1 VWRLAARGIKVP
13 RILVADDNTNI
24 QKMVVLAFQER
35 GVEVIAVGNGE
46 AAVRRLPDANPDLV
60 LADVFMPVRNGYEVC
75 EFVKKDPRFA
85 HVPVILLVGA
95 FDPLDEKEARR
106 VGADG
111 VLKKPFV
118 PPDPLIAMV
127 MSALEKN
134 PKVAAELAKAKEVAA
149 EALLPPALPE
159 VPLKAEPKPLPEFP
173 EPTAEEAAVIYGFGK
188 GVRAID
194 LDDAAEEDEEQSSK
208 SKKLAKP
215 VKDAKAPKT
224 PAAPKTPVVAAMDDD
239 EDDFDSSVTANDWR
253 RNAADFEVPENVA
266 ADPVYSYGK
275 GFEPITFP
283 SEKDVPPRRR
293 KTDEVSVE
301 ETAASADSKV
311 AAKFDAPAVQSPAA
325 ETSPAPAHA
334 SSDRAPA
341 KKSNDW
347 DVKDQPEIE
356 LAAGSFSRVEEPDSQ
371 ARFAQAGTGKIETAK
386 AAAEPSAAE
395 QPPAALEPPPSRPT
409 LVSRMR
415 GWMDMLTPSSP
426 DHSASSEAEPAQSA
440 DNHWMSNLSSPAS
453 AAASSSAASAPAAE
467 SHAAPAAESSAA
479 PVEAAAS
486 AAPVVD
492 HAAETQPLDA
502 TPFVSAAA
510 EPPPAATEFFAP
522 TTNSEVSHD
531 AREEAR
537 DAGGAE
543 VREDAG
549 AAPGAATHDES
560 HDEPHAGSH
569 AGEAQPRQFGD
580 GGASDAKF
588 GGSSY
593 HFSDDPHHGSQ
604 REVHDDG
611 LELDQAPV
619 QDAASDYSSGATV
632 SEGLNGE
639 AEPQPEP
646 ASSSAADFSPTISPE
661 SSPEI
666 SQELMPSPADV
677 RGNGSGA
684 LSGMLPAEPLFGSEQ
699 REEIADDYSPLD
711 QEPSQADTRQQEA
724 YAEDTHPGQLPQ
736 PAPSEE
742 YWDREAA
749 AREAEALAQS
759 GASLFSES
767 APEPPA
773 MQGFERIPTLPPP
786 NREALSEIP
795 FLMPPVLPPQN
806 SEQPAARSNDSEAV
820 DDMVRKVM
828 EKLGPHL
835 QELLSQGVK
844 PLVENLL
851 QNELQK
857 KDR

>member
-134 PKVAAELAKAKEVAA
+134 PKVAAELARAKEVAA

-188 GVRAID
+188 GVRAMD
-194 LDDAAEEDEEQSSK
+194 LDEGTEEDERDSSK

-215 VKDAKAPKT
+215 VKDAKAPKA
-224 PAAPKTPVVAAMDDD
+224 PAAPKTPVVAAIDDD
-239 EDDFDSSVTANDWR
+239 EDEFDSSVTANDWR

-293 KTDEVSVE
+293 KTDETGAQ
-301 ETAASADSKV
+301 ETAASAESKV
-311 AAKFDAPAVQSPAA
+311 AAKVDAAATPPAVHSEAAGNSSAPAQ
-325 ETSPAPAHA
+325 A

-341 KKSNDW
+341 RKPSDW
-347 DVKDQPEIE
+347 DVKNQPEIE
-356 LAAGSFSRVEEPDSQ
+356 LAAGSFSRVEEPDTQ
-371 ARFAQAGTGKIETAK
+371 ARFTTSEVAKSQAA
-386 AAAEPSAAE
+386 
-395 QPPAALEPPPSRPT
+395 PPAAAPPASQHEPGVAEPPPSRPT

-426 DHSASSEAEPAQSA
+426 EHEERSAAEPAESA
-440 DNHWMSNLSSPAS
+440 DNHWMSNLSAP
-453 AAASSSAASAPAAE
+453 AASSTAASAPVAE
-467 SHAAPAAESSAA
+467 SQSAAATQSAAA
-479 PVEAAAS
+479 PVEAAA
-486 AAPVVD
+486 AIEPVVE
-492 HAAETQPLDA
+492 HAAETQSIDA
-502 TPFVSAAA
+502 APFLQAAA
-510 EPPPAATEFFAP
+510 EPSTQAEPVEEYPSAARSQVHA
-522 TTNSEVSHD
+522 EVPQPVQ
-531 AREEAR
+531 AEAR
-537 DAGGAE
+537 REVLDE
-543 VREDAG
+543 VRVEVNPAD
-549 AAPGAATHDES
+549 
-560 HDEPHAGSH
+560 
-569 AGEAQPRQFGD
+569 QPREFGD
-580 GGASDAKF
+580 ADASDEKF

-593 HFSDDPHHGSQ
+593 HFSDDPHGETQ
-604 REVHDDG
+604 RPVHEDG
-611 LELDQAPV
+611 LELDQAP
-619 QDAASDYSSGATV
+619 AEEAPSDYSSGATI

-639 AEPQPEP
+639 AEPEP
-646 ASSSAADFSPTISPE
+646 SSAADFSPVNSAEISPE
-661 SSPEI
+661 ILPV
-666 SQELMPSPADV
+666 PADV
-677 RGNGSGA
+677 PVNGSG
-684 LSGMLPAEPLFGSEQ
+684 LTGMLPAEPLFGGEPQPDASDE
-699 REEIADDYSPLD
+699 YSPRD
-711 QEPSQADTRQQEA
+711 AEPAQADRREQEA
-724 YAEDTHPGQLPQ
+724 YAEQTQPGQQSQ

-749 AREAEALAQS
+749 AREAEMLAQS
-759 GASLFSES
+759 NASLFSES
-767 APEPPA
+767 EPEPPA

-806 SEQPAARSNDSEAV
+806 SEQPAARGNDSAAV

>member
-1 VWRLAARGIKVP
+1 VWGLAARGIKVP

-159 VPLKAEPKPLPEFP
+159 VPLKSEPKPLPEFP

-188 GVRAID
+188 GVRAMD
-194 LDDAAEEDEEQSSK
+194 LDEATEEDEEESSK

-215 VKDAKAPKT
+215 VKDSKAPKT

-239 EDDFDSSVTANDWR
+239 EDDFDGSSTANDWR

-266 ADPVYSYGK
+266 ADPIYSYGK

-293 KTDEVSVE
+293 KTDESGAE

-311 AAKFDAPAVQSPAA
+311 TPKVDASAAQTHSAETKSAPAP
-325 ETSPAPAHA
+325 A

-341 KKSNDW
+341 KKPSDW

-356 LAAGSFSRVEEPDSQ
+356 LAAGTFSRVEEPDAQ
-371 ARFAQAGTGKIETAK
+371 ARFTPAEVAKSEGSKSEAAQR
-386 AAAEPSAAE
+386 AAVPPAAE
-395 QPPAALEPPPSRPT
+395 QQPAAQEPPPSRPT

-426 DHSASSEAEPAQSA
+426 DNSASSAAEISA
-440 DNHWMSNLSSPAS
+440 ETAETSDNHWMSNLSSP
-453 AAASSSAASAPAAE
+453 SSSPAAPAPAAE
-467 SHAAPAAESSAA
+467 SHSAPAAESSAA
-479 PVEAAAS
+479 PI
-486 AAPVVD
+486 VD
-492 HAAETQPLDA
+492 HAAETQPIDA
-502 TPFVSAAA
+502 TPFMFAAA
-510 EPPPAATEFFAP
+510 EQPSPAATEFFAP
-522 TTNSEVSHD
+522 TTNSEV
-531 AREEAR
+531 REEVR
-537 DAGGAE
+537 DEISAE
-543 VREDAG
+543 PS
-549 AAPGAATHDES
+549 AAAHDES
-560 HDEPHAGSH
+560 HPGSH
-569 AGEAQPRQFGD
+569 VGEAQPRQFGD
-580 GGASDAKF
+580 AGSSDAKF

-593 HFSDDPHHGSQ
+593 HFPADPHSATQ
-604 REVHDDG
+604 PAVHDDG
-611 LELDQAPV
+611 LELDQAPA
-619 QDAASDYSSGATV
+619 QEAASDYSSGATI
-632 SEGLNGE
+632 SDGLDGEGE
-639 AEPQPEP
+639 AESQPEP
-646 ASSSAADFSPTISPE
+646 VTGSAGDFSPAISAESTPE
-661 SSPEI
+661 P

-677 RGNGSGA
+677 PANGGSA

-699 REEIADDYSPLD
+699 QEEMPDDYFPRDEKPTESD
-711 QEPSQADTRQQEA
+711 SREQEA
-724 YAEDTHPGQLPQ
+724 YAEETHPGQLPQ

-749 AREAEALAQS
+749 AREADMLAQS
-759 GASLFSES
+759 NASLFAES

-773 MQGFERIPTLPPP
+773 MQGFDRIPTLPPP

-806 SEQPAARSNDSEAV
+806 SGQPSARSNDSQAV

>member
-1 VWRLAARGIKVP
+1 MP

-194 LDDAAEEDEEQSSK
+194 LDDAEEEDDEEETPKAKKQAKASSK
-208 SKKLAKP
+208 DS
-215 VKDAKAPKT
+215 KAPKA
-224 PAAPKTPVVAAMDDD
+224 PAAPKTPVVAAEDD
-239 EDDFDSSVTANDWR
+239 EAEFDGSATANDWR

-266 ADPVYSYGK
+266 ADPIYSYGRN
-275 GFEPITFP
+275 FEPITFP
-283 SEKDVPPRRR
+283 SERDVPPRRR
-293 KTDEVSVE
+293 KTDENGAE
-301 ETAASADSKV
+301 ETAAQETV
-311 AAKFDAPAVQSPAA
+311 AKADAPATAQKPAA
-325 ETSPAPAHA
+325 EIAPASVHA
-334 SSDRAPA
+334 SAEHA
-341 KKSNDW
+341 AKSNPW
-347 DVKDQPEIE
+347 DVKEDQPEIE
-356 LAAGSFSRVEEPDSQ
+356 LAAGFTRIEEPDEQ
-371 ARFAQAGTGKIETAK
+371 AKYLAPEITKPPQPEKP
-386 AAAEPSAAE
+386 AAAP
-395 QPPAALEPPPSRPT
+395 QPAAQDQEAASEPASRPT

-426 DHSASSEAEPAQSA
+426 DTSTSGAPNNADDASGAHSTDTA
-440 DNHWMSNLSSPAS
+440 DNHWMTNLSAPPASAPSSTPESAAVSVSAPAVRPASAPAEQPPAS
-453 AAASSSAASAPAAE
+453 AAPF
-467 SHAAPAAESSAA
+467 
-479 PVEAAAS
+479 
-486 AAPVVD
+486 VD
-492 HAAETQPLDA
+492 QTAETQPIIEA
-502 TPFVSAAA
+502 TAFAATDRPPESAPVEEFAATSHSESRAA
-510 EPPPAATEFFAP
+510 E
-522 TTNSEVSHD
+522 
-531 AREEAR
+531 
-537 DAGGAE
+537 
-543 VREDAG
+543 
-549 AAPGAATHDES
+549 
-560 HDEPHAGSH
+560 EP
-569 AGEAQPRQFGD
+569 QPRQF
-580 GGASDAKF
+580 SESTLNEEKF

-593 HFSDDPHHGSQ
+593 HFSDDAHTETHDAVIDEFHEPAQSGSGHQ
-604 REVHDDG
+604 EAR
-611 LELDQAPV
+611 
-619 QDAASDYSSGATV
+619 SDYSASATV
-632 SEGLNGE
+632 SEGLHSE
-639 AEPQPEP
+639 AEAQPEP
-646 ASSSAADFSPTISPE
+646 EPITSSAADFSP
-661 SSPEI
+661 
-666 SQELMPSPADV
+666 ELSLEALPAPADV
-677 RGNGSGA
+677 PVNGGG
-684 LSGMLPAEPLFGSEQ
+684 LSGMLPAEPLFGSQPLHDAAEFSP
-699 REEIADDYSPLD
+699 RDEEEVP
-711 QEPSQADTRQQEA
+711 PNGDTRDQEA
-724 YAEDTHPGQLPQ
+724 YAEATQPGQLSQ
-736 PAPSEE
+736 PAPSDE

-749 AREAEALAQS
+749 AREAEILAQS
-759 GASLFSES
+759 SSSLFVES
-767 APEPPA
+767 AAPPAQDEPPA
-773 MQGFERIPTLPPP
+773 LHSFERIPTLPPP

-806 SEQPAARSNDSEAV
+806 SEQPARRANDAEAV

-857 KDR
+857 KER

>member
-1 VWRLAARGIKVP
+1 VP

-75 EFVKKDPRFA
+75 EFVKKDPRFS

-134 PKVAAELAKAKEVAA
+134 PKVAAELARAKEVAA
-149 EALLPPALPE
+149 EAALPPALPE

-194 LDDAAEEDEEQSSK
+194 LDDVEEDDEEETPK
-208 SKKLAKP
+208 AKKP
-215 VKDAKAPKT
+215 VKASAKDSKSPKA
-224 PAAPKTPVVAAMDDD
+224 PAAPKTPVVAAVD
-239 EDDFDSSVTANDWR
+239 EEEDEFDSSVTANDWR

-275 GFEPITFP
+275 NFEPITFP

-293 KTDEVSVE
+293 KTDGPGPE
-301 ETAASADSKV
+301 ETAASAEPKPEQRIETKV
-311 AAKFDAPAVQSPAA
+311 DAPAA
-325 ETSPAPAHA
+325 EISSAPV

-341 KKSNDW
+341 VKPNSW

-356 LAAGSFSRVEEPDSQ
+356 LAAGTFSRLEEPDGQ
-371 ARFAQAGTGKIETAK
+371 AKYSEAELAQSAPAAK
-386 AAAEPSAAE
+386 PAAA
-395 QPPAALEPPPSRPT
+395 QPAAQHQESAPEPPSRPT

-426 DHSASSEAEPAQSA
+426 EPASNTESKAPASDTQQASSADSSSAA
-440 DNHWMSNLSSPAS
+440 DNHWMTNLAAPTAPAHLSAPSPVE
-453 AAASSSAASAPAAE
+453 APAAI
-467 SHAAPAAESSAA
+467 AA
-479 PVEAAAS
+479 PVEASAAP
-486 AAPVVD
+486 APVVD
-492 HAAETQPLDA
+492 LAAETQPIIEA
-502 TPFVSAAA
+502 TAFAPSEA
-510 EPPPAATEFFAP
+510 PLQPAPVEDFAP
-522 TTNSEVSHD
+522 TANSESHV
-531 AREEAR
+531 
-537 DAGGAE
+537 E
-543 VREDAG
+543 VRAEQ
-549 AAPGAATHDES
+549 E
-560 HDEPHAGSH
+560 
-569 AGEAQPRQFGD
+569 PRQFSD
-580 GGASDAKF
+580 GGAGGDKF

-593 HFSDDPHHGSQ
+593 HFSDDP
-604 REVHDDG
+604 RNETHDAVID
-611 LELDQAPV
+611 EFHDPAHSASAAQET
-619 QDAASDYSSGATV
+619 ASDYSSNATV
-632 SEGLNGE
+632 AEGLNGE
-639 AEPQPEP
+639 AETEPEP
-646 ASSSAADFSPTISPE
+646 ITSSAADFSPTLSH
-661 SSPEI
+661 
-666 SQELMPSPADV
+666 ELPSEVLPSPADV
-677 RGNGSGA
+677 PVNGSG
-684 LSGMLPAEPLFGSEQ
+684 LSGMLPPEPLFGSQPLHDAAE
-699 REEIADDYSPLD
+699 YSPRDED
-711 QEPSQADTRQQEA
+711 QVPPPADTREQEA
-724 YAEDTHPGQLPQ
+724 YAEQTQPGQLSQ

-749 AREAEALAQS
+749 AREAEVLAQS
-759 GASLFSES
+759 GSSLFAE
-767 APEPPA
+767 AAAQEPPPLET
-773 MQGFERIPTLPPP
+773 FERIPTLPPP

-795 FLMPPVLPPQN
+795 FLMPPLLPPQG
-806 SEQPAARSNDSEAV
+806 SERSAAARATDAEAV

>member
-1 VWRLAARGIKVP
+1 MGHAARGITVP

-75 EFVKKDPRFA
+75 EFVKKDPRFS

-134 PKVAAELAKAKEVAA
+134 PKVAAELARAKEVAA
-149 EALLPPALPE
+149 EAALPPALPE

-194 LDDAAEEDEEQSSK
+194 LDEVAEDDEEETPK
-208 SKKLAKP
+208 AKKP
-215 VKDAKAPKT
+215 VKASAKDSKSPKA
-224 PAAPKTPVVAAMDDD
+224 PAAPKTPVVAAVDDD
-239 EDDFDSSVTANDWR
+239 EDEFDSSVTANDWR

-266 ADPVYSYGK
+266 ADPVYSYGRN
-275 GFEPITFP
+275 FEPITFP

-293 KTDEVSVE
+293 KTDGPGPE
-301 ETAASADSKV
+301 ETAASAESKDEQKIE
-311 AAKFDAPAVQSPAA
+311 AKVDAPAAEISAA
-325 ETSPAPAHA
+325 SAP
-334 SSDRAPA
+334 SDRAPA
-341 KKSNDW
+341 AKLNPW

-356 LAAGSFSRVEEPDSQ
+356 LAAGTFSRLEEPDGQ
-371 ARFAQAGTGKIETAK
+371 AKYSEAEHAK
-386 AAAEPSAAE
+386 SAPDAKPAAAQLTVPHQEAAPE
-395 QPPAALEPPPSRPT
+395 PPSRPT

-426 DHSASSEAEPAQSA
+426 EAAANPATEVPASGTTEASAADSTTTA
-440 DNHWMSNLSSPAS
+440 DNHWMTNL
-453 AAASSSAASAPAAE
+453 
-467 SHAAPAAESSAA
+467 AAPAASAHTPA
-479 PVEAAAS
+479 PVEAPARAAAS
-486 AAPVVD
+486 EPAPVEAPAAAAPVVD
-492 HAAETQPLDA
+492 PAAETQPIIEA
-502 TPFVSAAA
+502 TAF
-510 EPPPAATEFFAP
+510 AATEAPLQSAPVEDFAP
-522 TTNSEVSHD
+522 TANSESHVK
-531 AREEAR
+531 
-537 DAGGAE
+537 
-543 VREDAG
+543 VRSDV
-549 AAPGAATHDES
+549 
-560 HDEPHAGSH
+560 EPRPFS
-569 AGEAQPRQFGD
+569 D
-580 GGASDAKF
+580 GGASGDKL

-593 HFSDDPHHGSQ
+593 HFSDDP
-604 REVHDDG
+604 RNETHDAVID
-611 LELDQAPV
+611 EFHDPAQSAA
-619 QDAASDYSSGATV
+619 QEAASDYSSNATV
-632 SEGLNGE
+632 AEGLNGE
-639 AEPQPEP
+639 AESQPEP
-646 ASSSAADFSPTISPE
+646 ITSSAADFSPTLSH
-661 SSPEI
+661 
-666 SQELMPSPADV
+666 ELPSEVLPSPADAPV
-677 RGNGSGA
+677 NGGG
-684 LSGMLPAEPLFGSEQ
+684 LSGMLPAEPLFGSLPLHDAAE
-699 REEIADDYSPLD
+699 YSPRDED
-711 QEPSQADTRQQEA
+711 QVPPPADMREQEA
-724 YAEDTHPGQLPQ
+724 YAEQTQPGQLSQ

-742 YWDREAA
+742 YWDRETA
-749 AREAEALAQS
+749 AREAEVLAQAGS
-759 GASLFSES
+759 SLFAES
-767 APEPPA
+767 AAPEPPA
-773 MQGFERIPTLPPP
+773 LETFERIPTLPPT

-795 FLMPPVLPPQN
+795 FLMPPLLPPQN
-806 SEQPAARSNDSEAV
+806 SEQPAAARVTDAEAV

>member
-1 VWRLAARGIKVP
+1 MP

-159 VPLKAEPKPLPEFP
+159 VSLKSEPKPLPEFP

-194 LDDAAEEDEEQSSK
+194 LDEVEEDDEEETPKAKKPAKASS
-208 SKKLAKP
+208 
-215 VKDAKAPKT
+215 KDAKAPKA
-224 PAAPKTPVVAAMDDD
+224 PAAPKTPVVAAIDDD
-239 EDDFDSSVTANDWR
+239 EDDFDGSVTANDWR

-293 KTDEVSVE
+293 KTDESGAE
-301 ETAASADSKV
+301 ETATSADSKV
-311 AAKFDAPAVQSPAA
+311 EAKAD
-325 ETSPAPAHA
+325 APAHA

-341 KKSNDW
+341 KNPSEW

-356 LAAGSFSRVEEPDSQ
+356 LAAGTFSRLEEPDAQ
-371 ARFAQAGTGKIETAK
+371 ARFTASEVAK
-386 AAAEPSAAE
+386 PEVAKSEAAAPEAAKPVAAPSAAQ

-426 DHSASSEAEPAQSA
+426 DNSAGSEAEPAEST
-440 DNHWMSNLSSPAS
+440 DNHWMSNLSSPHVAARAS
-453 AAASSSAASAPAAE
+453 SPAASAAE
-467 SHAAPAAESSAA
+467 SHSAPATESVAV
-479 PVEAAAS
+479 PLEAAVS

-492 HAAETQPLDA
+492 HAAETQPIDA
-502 TPFVSAAA
+502 TPFLSAVA
-510 EPPPAATEFFAP
+510 EQPALAATEFFAP
-522 TTNSEVSHD
+522 TTNSEVRDEAHD
-531 AREEAR
+531 T
-537 DAGGAE
+537 AG
-543 VREDAG
+543 
-549 AAPGAATHDES
+549 DES
-560 HDEPHAGSH
+560 TSEPPAAAHHEPHNETQAESQV
-569 AGEAQPRQFGD
+569 GEAQPRQFGD

-593 HFSDDPHHGSQ
+593 HFNDDPHHESQ
-604 REVHDDG
+604 RTVHDDG
-611 LELDQAPV
+611 LELDQAPA
-619 QDAASDYSSGATV
+619 QDAASDYSSSATV

-639 AEPQPEP
+639 AESEP
-646 ASSSAADFSPTISPE
+646 VTSSAADFSSVESAEISPE
-661 SSPEI
+661 VLP
-666 SQELMPSPADV
+666 PPADV
-677 RGNGSGA
+677 PVNGSGA

-699 REEIADDYSPLD
+699 REEIADDYSPRD
-711 QEPSQADTRQQEA
+711 EEPSQADTREQEA
-724 YAEDTHPGQLPQ
+724 YAEATHPGELPQ
-736 PAPSEE
+736 SAPSEE

-749 AREAEALAQS
+749 ARESEVLAQS
-759 GASLFSES
+759 SASLFAESE
-767 APEPPA
+767 PELPA
-773 MQGFERIPTLPPP
+773 TQGFERIPTLPPP

-806 SEQPAARSNDSEAV
+806 SEQPAARSTDSEAV

-857 KDR
+857 KER

>member
-1 VWRLAARGIKVP
+1 MRGLAARGITVP

-188 GVRAID
+188 GVRAMD
-194 LDDAAEEDEEQSSK
+194 LDEATEEDEEDSRK

-215 VKDAKAPKT
+215 VKDSKAPKT

-239 EDDFDSSVTANDWR
+239 EDDFDSSATANDWR

-293 KTDEVSVE
+293 KTDEPGAQE
-301 ETAASADSKV
+301 AAASADTNSKQKIE
-311 AAKFDAPAVQSPAA
+311 AKVEAPEATAEISPV
-325 ETSPAPAHA
+325 PAQAFL
-334 SSDRAPA
+334 DRAPA
-341 KKSNDW
+341 KKPSEW
-347 DVKDQPEIE
+347 DAKDQPEIE
-356 LAAGSFSRVEEPDSQ
+356 LAAGSFSRVEEPDMQ
-371 ARFAQAGTGKIETAK
+371 AHFT
-386 AAAEPSAAE
+386 AAELAKPEVAKSEPAKPVAAVPAVE
-395 QPPAALEPPPSRPT
+395 QQPATLEPPPSRPT

-426 DHSASSEAEPAQSA
+426 DTSSSSAAEPAEA
-440 DNHWMSNLSSPAS
+440 TDNHWMSNLSS
-453 AAASSSAASAPAAE
+453 SAPAAE
-467 SHAAPAAESSAA
+467 SHSAPANV
-479 PVEAAAS
+479 PIS

-492 HAAETQPLDA
+492 HAAETQPLDVA
-502 TPFVSAAA
+502 PFAPAAAA
-510 EPPPAATEFFAP
+510 EQTSPASTEFFAP
-522 TTNSEVSHD
+522 APTSES
-531 AREEAR
+531 REE
-537 DAGGAE
+537 
-543 VREDAG
+543 VRGEAISE
-549 AAPGAATHDES
+549 THDEM
-560 HDEPHAGSH
+560 HAEPQV
-569 AGEAQPRQFGD
+569 GEAQPRQFGD
-580 GGASDAKF
+580 AGASDAKF

-593 HFSDDPHHGSQ
+593 HFNDDSHHEPQ
-604 REVHDDG
+604 RAVHDDG
-611 LELDQAPV
+611 LELDQQSA
-619 QDAASDYSSGATV
+619 QDAASDYSSTATV

-639 AEPQPEP
+639 AEPEAQPEP
-646 ASSSAADFSPTISPE
+646 EPITSSASDFSAAISSELSPE
-661 SSPEI
+661 M
-666 SQELMPSPADV
+666 LPSPADV
-677 RGNGSGA
+677 PVNGSGA

-699 REEIADDYSPLD
+699 REEIADDYSPRD
-711 QEPSQADTRQQEA
+711 EEPLHADTREQEA
-724 YAEDTHPGQLPQ
+724 FAEETHPGQLPQ
-736 PAPSEE
+736 PAPNEE

-749 AREAEALAQS
+749 ARETEVLAQS
-759 GASLFSES
+759 SASLFAES

-773 MQGFERIPTLPPP
+773 IQSFERIPTLPPP

-806 SEQPAARSNDSEAV
+806 SERPAERPNDSEAV

>member
-1 VWRLAARGIKVP
+1 
-13 RILVADDNTNI
+13 LVADDNTNI

-75 EFVKKDPRFA
+75 EFVKKDPRFS

-134 PKVAAELAKAKEVAA
+134 PKVAAELARAKEVAA
-149 EALLPPALPE
+149 EAALPPALPE

-194 LDDAAEEDEEQSSK
+194 LDEVEEDDEEETPK
-208 SKKLAKP
+208 AKKP
-215 VKDAKAPKT
+215 VKASPKDSSKDSKGPKA

-239 EDDFDSSVTANDWR
+239 EDEFDSSVTANDWR

-293 KTDEVSVE
+293 KTDESGAE
-301 ETAASADSKV
+301 GTAVSADSKDEQNRE
-311 AAKFDAPAVQSPAA
+311 AKVDAPTA
-325 ETSPAPAHA
+325 EILPAPASA

-341 KKSNDW
+341 PKSNPW

-356 LAAGSFSRVEEPDSQ
+356 LAAGFSRAEEPD
-371 ARFAQAGTGKIETAK
+371 AQAKYSEAELAK
-386 AAAEPSAAE
+386 PLRPEVRVE
-395 QPPAALEPPPSRPT
+395 VPAATQPAAQHHEAAPEPPSRPT

-415 GWMDMLTPSSP
+415 GWMDMLTPTSP
-426 DHSASSEAEPAQSA
+426 EPAANASADASGSGTSETSAADSTGTA
-440 DNHWMSNLSSPAS
+440 DNHWMTNLAALPAS
-453 AAASSSAASAPAAE
+453 AHSSAPA
-467 SHAAPAAESSAA
+467 PA
-479 PVEAAAS
+479 EAAAPI
-486 AAPVVD
+486 AASEPAPFKESVAPAPFVD
-492 HAAETQPLDA
+492 PAAETQPIIEA
-502 TPFVSAAA
+502 TAF
-510 EPPPAATEFFAP
+510 AATEAPAQSEPIEGFAP
-522 TTNSEVSHD
+522 TANAELHAAARPEAHSDEVPHQFSEGNAS
-531 AREEAR
+531 
-537 DAGGAE
+537 
-543 VREDAG
+543 
-549 AAPGAATHDES
+549 
-560 HDEPHAGSH
+560 
-569 AGEAQPRQFGD
+569 GD
-580 GGASDAKF
+580 KF

-593 HFSDDPHHGSQ
+593 HFSDDARNES
-604 REVHDDG
+604 HDAVID
-611 LELDQAPV
+611 EFHDPEQSASAEAP
-619 QDAASDYSSGATV
+619 SDYSASATV
-632 SEGLNGE
+632 AEGLNGE
-639 AEPQPEP
+639 AEAEPEP
-646 ASSSAADFSPTISPE
+646 ITSSAADFSPALSSEISPE
-661 SSPEI
+661 V
-666 SQELMPSPADV
+666 LPSPADAPV
-677 RGNGSGA
+677 SGSG
-684 LSGMLPAEPLFGSEQ
+684 LSGMLPAEPLFGSQPLHDAAE
-699 REEIADDYSPLD
+699 YSPRDED
-711 QEPSQADTRQQEA
+711 QVPPPADTREQEA
-724 YAEDTHPGQLPQ
+724 YAEASRPGQQSQ
-736 PAPSEE
+736 PAPSDE

-749 AREAEALAQS
+749 AREAELLAQS
-759 GASLFSES
+759 GSSLFADS
-767 APEPPA
+767 AVPEQDEPPA
-773 MQGFERIPTLPPP
+773 PHSFERIPTLPPP

-806 SEQPAARSNDSEAV
+806 SEQPAASCATDTEAV

-857 KDR
+857 KER

>member
-1 VWRLAARGIKVP
+1 
-13 RILVADDNTNI
+13 LVADDNTNI

-75 EFVKKDPRFA
+75 EFVKKDPRFS

-134 PKVAAELAKAKEVAA
+134 PKVAAELARAKEVAA
-149 EALLPPALPE
+149 EAALPPALPE

-194 LDDAAEEDEEQSSK
+194 LDEVEEDDEEETPK
-208 SKKLAKP
+208 AKKP
-215 VKDAKAPKT
+215 VKASAKDSKEPKT

-239 EDDFDSSVTANDWR
+239 EDDFDSAATANDWR

-293 KTDEVSVE
+293 KTDETGAE
-301 ETAASADSKV
+301 ETAASADSKD
-311 AAKFDAPAVQSPAA
+311 AQKIEAKLDTPAA
-325 ETSPAPAHA
+325 EIAAAPAE
-334 SSDRAPA
+334 PA
-341 KKSNDW
+341 AKSNPW

-356 LAAGSFSRVEEPDSQ
+356 LAAGFTRAEEPDVQ
-371 ARFAQAGTGKIETAK
+371 AKYSEAELAK
-386 AAAEPSAAE
+386 SAPAEARVEVPAAA
-395 QPPAALEPPPSRPT
+395 QPAAQHHEAAPEPASRPT

-426 DHSASSEAEPAQSA
+426 EPEANTSANASASDTSETSVADSTSTA
-440 DNHWMSNLSSPAS
+440 DNHWMTNLSAPPAPAHS
-453 AAASSSAASAPAAE
+453 SAPAPIE
-467 SHAAPAAESSAA
+467 APAPVAASEPA
-479 PVEAAAS
+479 PVETPAAA
-486 AAPVVD
+486 APFVD
-492 HAAETQPLDA
+492 PAAETQPIIEA
-502 TPFVSAAA
+502 TA
-510 EPPPAATEFFAP
+510 FAP
-522 TTNSEVSHD
+522 TEAPIQAAPVEDFAPTANAESHVEV
-531 AREEAR
+531 REEAH
-537 DAGGAE
+537 A
-543 VREDAG
+543 
-549 AAPGAATHDES
+549 DE
-560 HDEPHAGSH
+560 E
-569 AGEAQPRQFGD
+569 PRQFSEGGGSGD
-580 GGASDAKF
+580 KF

-593 HFSDDPHHGSQ
+593 HFSDDERNES
-604 REVHDDG
+604 HDAVID
-611 LELDQAPV
+611 EFHDPAQSASPE
-619 QDAASDYSSGATV
+619 AASDYSSSATV
-632 SEGLNGE
+632 AEGLNGE
-639 AEPQPEP
+639 AEAEPEP
-646 ASSSAADFSPTISPE
+646 VTSSAADFSPAISSEISPE
-661 SSPEI
+661 V
-666 SQELMPSPADV
+666 LPSPADV
-677 RGNGSGA
+677 PVNGSG
-684 LSGMLPAEPLFGSEQ
+684 LSGMLPAEPLFGGQPLHDAAE
-699 REEIADDYSPLD
+699 YSPRDED
-711 QEPSQADTRQQEA
+711 QVPPPADMREHEA
-724 YAEDTHPGQLPQ
+724 YAEASQPGQQSQ

-749 AREAEALAQS
+749 AREAEVLAQAGS
-759 GASLFSES
+759 SLFAES
-767 APEPPA
+767 AAPEHDEPPA
-773 MQGFERIPTLPPP
+773 LHSFERIPTLPPP

-795 FLMPPVLPPQN
+795 FLMPPVLPAQN
-806 SEQPAARSNDSEAV
+806 SEQPAARATDAEAV

-851 QNELQK
+851 QNELHK
-857 KDR
+857 KER

>member
-1 VWRLAARGIKVP
+1 VP

-75 EFVKKDPRFA
+75 EFVKKDPRFS

-134 PKVAAELAKAKEVAA
+134 PKVAAELARAKEVAA

-159 VPLKAEPKPLPEFP
+159 VQLKAEPKPLPDFP

-194 LDDAAEEDEEQSSK
+194 LDEVEEADEEETPK
-208 SKKLAKP
+208 AKKP
-215 VKDAKAPKT
+215 VKASSKDSSKDSKGPKAPS
-224 PAAPKTPVVAAMDDD
+224 APKTPVVAAED
-239 EDDFDSSVTANDWR
+239 ENDFDSSATANDWR

-266 ADPVYSYGK
+266 ADPIYSYGRN
-275 GFEPITFP
+275 FEPITFP

-293 KTDEVSVE
+293 KTDELGGE
-301 ETAASADSKV
+301 ES
-311 AAKFDAPAVQSPAA
+311 AAKVEAPAAARKPAA
-325 ETSPAPAHA
+325 ETAPAPVQT
-334 SSDRAPA
+334 STQPA
-341 KKSNDW
+341 AKSNPW

-356 LAAGSFSRVEEPDSQ
+356 LAAGFTRVEEPDSQ
-371 ARFAQAGTGKIETAK
+371 AKFTEGELARPAQSEKPV
-386 AAAEPSAAE
+386 AA
-395 QPPAALEPPPSRPT
+395 PPAVEHQEAAPEPAPRPT

-426 DHSASSEAEPAQSA
+426 ETSPSTSHDPAADAPSGSSTDTSA
-440 DNHWMSNLSSPAS
+440 NHWMTNL
-453 AAASSSAASAPAAE
+453 SAASAPE
-467 SHAAPAAESSAA
+467 RPAAQEPASVAASSAA
-479 PVEAAAS
+479 AETAPAPVEEALAS
-486 AAPVVD
+486 VAPIVD
-492 HAAETQPLDA
+492 QSAETQPIIEA
-502 TPFVSAAA
+502 TA
-510 EPPPAATEFFAP
+510 FAP
-522 TTNSEVSHD
+522 TPEPEAAAPAEFAATSHSESPADAHD
-531 AREEAR
+531 
-537 DAGGAE
+537 E
-543 VREDAG
+543 VRD
-549 AAPGAATHDES
+549 DV
-560 HDEPHAGSH
+560 
-569 AGEAQPRQFGD
+569 QPRQFSES
-580 GGASDAKF
+580 AQSAEKF

-593 HFSDDPHHGSQ
+593 HFSEDAHNEIQAELQEPAPSASGAEGSN
-604 REVHDDG
+604 
-611 LELDQAPV
+611 
-619 QDAASDYSSGATV
+619 DYSASATV
-632 SEGLNGE
+632 SEGLN
-639 AEPQPEP
+639 AESEPEP
-646 ASSSAADFSPTISPE
+646 VTSSAADFSPALSPE
-661 SSPEI
+661 ALPEVV
-666 SQELMPSPADV
+666 PAPADV
-677 RGNGSGA
+677 PVNGGG
-684 LSGMLPAEPLFGSEQ
+684 LSGMLPAEPLFGSQPLHDATE
-699 REEIADDYSPLD
+699 YSPRDEDEAPVHTDAREL
-711 QEPSQADTRQQEA
+711 EA
-724 YAEDTHPGQLPQ
+724 YAEVTQQPQ
-736 PAPSEE
+736 PAPNEQ

-759 GASLFSES
+759 TASLFAEPA
-767 APEPPA
+767 APAEPPA
-773 MQGFERIPTLPPP
+773 IQNFERIPTLPPP

-806 SEQPAARSNDSEAV
+806 SEQPAARANDAEAV
-820 DDMVRKVM
+820 DDIVRKVM

-851 QNELQK
+851 QNELHK
-857 KDR
+857 KER

>member
-1 VWRLAARGIKVP
+1 VP

-159 VPLKAEPKPLPEFP
+159 VPLKSEPKPLPEFP

-194 LDDAAEEDEEQSSK
+194 LDDAAEEDEQESSK

-215 VKDAKAPKT
+215 EKDAKAPKA

-239 EDDFDSSVTANDWR
+239 EDDFDGSVTANDWR

-293 KTDEVSVE
+293 KTDESGAE
-301 ETAASADSKV
+301 ETAASAGSK
-311 AAKFDAPAVQSPAA
+311 A
-325 ETSPAPAHA
+325 ETKADAPAHA

-341 KKSNDW
+341 KNPSEW

-356 LAAGSFSRVEEPDSQ
+356 LAVGTFSRVEEPDAQ
-371 ARFAQAGTGKIETAK
+371 ARFTASEVAK
-386 AAAEPSAAE
+386 PEVVKSEAASPEAAKPVAAPSAAQ

-426 DHSASSEAEPAQSA
+426 DNSGGSDAEPAESA
-440 DNHWMSNLSSPAS
+440 DNHWMSNLSSPPVAEQ
-453 AAASSSAASAPAAE
+453 ASSPTASAAE
-467 SHAAPAAESSAA
+467 SHSAPATELAA
-479 PVEAAAS
+479 VPVEAAVSS
-486 AAPVVD
+486 APIVD
-492 HAAETQPLDA
+492 HAAETQPIDA
-502 TPFVSAAA
+502 TPFLSEAA
-510 EPPPAATEFFAP
+510 EQPARAATEFFAP
-522 TTNSEVSHD
+522 TTNSEVRD
-531 AREEAR
+531 EAR
-537 DAGGAE
+537 DTVSDE
-543 VREDAG
+543 TSSELR
-549 AAPGAATHDES
+549 AAAHHES
-560 HDEPHAGSH
+560 QNETQAEPHV
-569 AGEAQPRQFGD
+569 GEAQPRQFGD

-593 HFSDDPHHGSQ
+593 HFNDDPHHESQ
-604 REVHDDG
+604 RTVHDDG
-611 LELDQAPV
+611 LELDQAPA
-619 QDAASDYSSGATV
+619 QDAASDYSSSATV

-639 AEPQPEP
+639 AESEP
-646 ASSSAADFSPTISPE
+646 VTSSAADFSSVESAEISPE
-661 SSPEI
+661 VLP
-666 SQELMPSPADV
+666 PPADV
-677 RGNGSGA
+677 PVNGSGA

-699 REEIADDYSPLD
+699 REEIADDYSPRD
-711 QEPSQADTRQQEA
+711 EEPRADTREREDF
-724 YAEDTHPGQLPQ
+724 AEETHPGQLPQ
-736 PAPSEE
+736 SAPSEE

-749 AREAEALAQS
+749 AREAEVLAQS
-759 GASLFSES
+759 SASLFAES
-767 APEPPA
+767 APELPA
-773 MQGFERIPTLPPP
+773 MQSFERIPTLPPP

-806 SEQPAARSNDSEAV
+806 SEQPAARSADSEAV

-857 KDR
+857 KER

>member
-1 VWRLAARGIKVP
+1 MGHAARGITVP

-149 EALLPPALPE
+149 EAALPPALPE

-194 LDDAAEEDEEQSSK
+194 LDEIEEDDEEETHK
-208 SKKLAKP
+208 AKKP
-215 VKDAKAPKT
+215 VKASSKDSSKDSLKDPKAPKE
-224 PAAPKTPVVAAMDDD
+224 PAAPKTPVVAAIDDD
-239 EDDFDSSVTANDWR
+239 EDEFGSSATANDWR

-266 ADPVYSYGK
+266 ADPVYSYGRN
-275 GFEPITFP
+275 FEPITFP

-293 KTDEVSVE
+293 KTDEVGAE
-301 ETAASADSKV
+301 QTAAQETV
-311 AAKFDAPAVQSPAA
+311 ATANA
-325 ETSPAPAHA
+325 PAPAQK
-334 SSDRAPA
+334 PA
-341 KKSNDW
+341 AKIAATSAEPAAKSNPW

-356 LAAGSFSRVEEPDSQ
+356 LAAGFARAEEPD
-371 ARFAQAGTGKIETAK
+371 AQAKYSEAELAK
-386 AAAEPSAAE
+386 PLQPEVRVEVPAAA
-395 QPPAALEPPPSRPT
+395 QPAAKHHEAAPEPPSRPT

-426 DHSASSEAEPAQSA
+426 ELEANTAAVDSASDATETSAANSTSTA
-440 DNHWMSNLSSPAS
+440 DNHWMTNL
-453 AAASSSAASAPAAE
+453 SAPAALA
-467 SHAAPAAESSAA
+467 HSSA
-479 PVEAAAS
+479 PVEAHAPVAAS
-486 AAPVVD
+486 HPAPFEAPAAAVPYVD
-492 HAAETQPLDA
+492 PAAETQPIIEA
-502 TPFVSAAA
+502 TAFPAA
-510 EPPPAATEFFAP
+510 EPPSPAGPIEEFAV
-522 TTNSEVSHD
+522 TSHSE
-531 AREEAR
+531 ARAEEA
-537 DAGGAE
+537 E
-543 VREDAG
+543 
-549 AAPGAATHDES
+549 
-560 HDEPHAGSH
+560 
-569 AGEAQPRQFGD
+569 PRQFSDGSVSGD
-580 GGASDAKF
+580 KF

-593 HFSDDPHHGSQ
+593 HFSDDARNES
-604 REVHDDG
+604 HDAVID
-611 LELDQAPV
+611 EFHDPAQSASPENP
-619 QDAASDYSSGATV
+619 SDYSSNATV
-632 SEGLNGE
+632 PADLNGE
-639 AEPQPEP
+639 AEEEPEP
-646 ASSSAADFSPTISPE
+646 ITSSATDFSSAVEPE
-661 SSPEI
+661 TLPA
-666 SQELMPSPADV
+666 PADV
-677 RGNGSGA
+677 PANGGG
-684 LSGMLPAEPLFGSEQ
+684 LSGMLPAEPLFGSQPLHDAAE
-699 REEIADDYSPLD
+699 YSPRDED
-711 QEPSQADTRQQEA
+711 QVPPPADTREQEA
-724 YAEDTHPGQLPQ
+724 YAEATHPGQLPQ
-736 PAPSEE
+736 HAPSEE

-749 AREAEALAQS
+749 ARDADGLAHS
-759 GASLFSES
+759 SSSLFAES
-767 APEPPA
+767 AAQEPPA
-773 MQGFERIPTLPPP
+773 VENFERIPTLPPP

-806 SEQPAARSNDSEAV
+806 SEQPAARASDAEAV

-851 QNELQK
+851 QNELHK
-857 KDR
+857 KER

>member
-1 VWRLAARGIKVP
+1 MP

-75 EFVKKDPRFA
+75 EFVKKDPRFS

-188 GVRAID
+188 GVRAMD

-239 EDDFDSSVTANDWR
+239 EDDFDGSVTANDWR

-293 KTDEVSVE
+293 KTDEPGAE

-311 AAKFDAPAVQSPAA
+311 EAEIDVAA
-325 ETSPAPAHA
+325 T
-334 SSDRAPA
+334 APA

-356 LAAGSFSRVEEPDSQ
+356 LAAGSFSRVEEPDTQ
-371 ARFAQAGTGKIETAK
+371 ARFTASETAK
-386 AAAEPSAAE
+386 SEAAKPAAAPSAGQ

-426 DHSASSEAEPAQSA
+426 DNSAGSAAEPTDSTE
-440 DNHWMSNLSSPAS
+440 NHWMSNLSSPS
-453 AAASSSAASAPAAE
+453 ASSPSASSPSASAPAASAAE
-467 SHAAPAAESSAA
+467 LHSAPATESAAA

-486 AAPVVD
+486 ATRVVD
-492 HAAETQPLDA
+492 HAAETQALDA

-510 EPPPAATEFFAP
+510 ERPAPAATEFFAP
-522 TTNSEVSHD
+522 ATNSEVRD
-531 AREEAR
+531 EVRDEARESASAEPNTVAR
-537 DAGGAE
+537 
-543 VREDAG
+543 
-549 AAPGAATHDES
+549 HES
-560 HDEPHAGSH
+560 HDETPAEPHV
-569 AGEAQPRQFGD
+569 GEAQPRQFGD
-580 GGASDAKF
+580 AAASDAKF

-593 HFSDDPHHGSQ
+593 HFSDDPHHASQ

-611 LELDQAPV
+611 LELDQAPA
-619 QDAASDYSSGATV
+619 QDAASDYSSNATV
-632 SEGLNGE
+632 SEGLDVNTQPE

-646 ASSSAADFSPTISPE
+646 VTSSAADFSSVDSAEISPE
-661 SSPEI
+661 V
-666 SQELMPSPADV
+666 LPSPADV
-677 RGNGSGA
+677 PVNGSGA

-699 REEIADDYSPLD
+699 REEIADDYSPRD
-711 QEPSQADTRQQEA
+711 EEPSQADMREQEA
-724 YAEDTHPGQLPQ
+724 YAEETHPGQLPQ
-736 PAPSEE
+736 PAPSED

-749 AREAEALAQS
+749 AREAEILAQS
-759 GASLFSES
+759 SASLFAESE
-767 APEPPA
+767 PEPPA

-806 SEQPAARSNDSEAV
+806 SEHPAARSSDSEAV

>member
-1 VWRLAARGIKVP
+1 MP

-75 EFVKKDPRFA
+75 EFVKKDPRFS

-134 PKVAAELAKAKEVAA
+134 PKVAAELARAKEVAA
-149 EALLPPALPE
+149 EAALPPALPE

-194 LDDAAEEDEEQSSK
+194 LDEVEEDDEEETPK
-208 SKKLAKP
+208 AKKP
-215 VKDAKAPKT
+215 VKASARDSSKDSRGPKA
-224 PAAPKTPVVAAMDDD
+224 PAAPKTPVVAAVDDD
-239 EDDFDSSVTANDWR
+239 EDEFDSSVTANDWR

-266 ADPVYSYGK
+266 ADPVYSYGRN
-275 GFEPITFP
+275 FEPITFP

-293 KTDEVSVE
+293 KTDEARAE
-301 ETAASADSKV
+301 EAAAAAESKDEQKIEARV
-311 AAKFDAPAVQSPAA
+311 DAPAA
-325 ETSPAPAHA
+325 EISPAPALA

-341 KKSNDW
+341 PKSNPW

-356 LAAGSFSRVEEPDSQ
+356 LAAGFTRTEEPDVQTKYSD
-371 ARFAQAGTGKIETAK
+371 AELAKSAQAEKP
-386 AAAEPSAAE
+386 AAAQPAAQHHEAATE
-395 QPPAALEPPPSRPT
+395 QPNRPT

-426 DHSASSEAEPAQSA
+426 EPAANTSADATASNAIEASAADSSSSA
-440 DNHWMSNLSSPAS
+440 DNHWMTNLSAPP
-453 AAASSSAASAPAAE
+453 AAAPHA
-467 SHAAPAAESSAA
+467 AAPAASAHSPA
-479 PVEAAAS
+479 PVEVSALVAASQPAPFAAPAAA
-486 AAPVVD
+486 APLAD
-492 HAAETQPLDA
+492 PAAETQPIIEA
-502 TPFVSAAA
+502 TAFAPAEAPLQSAPG
-510 EPPPAATEFFAP
+510 EDFAP
-522 TTNSEVSHD
+522 TANAD
-531 AREEAR
+531 AHV
-537 DAGGAE
+537 E
-543 VREDAG
+543 VR
-549 AAPGAATHDES
+549 DEAS
-560 HDEPHAGSH
+560 ADQE
-569 AGEAQPRQFGD
+569 PRQFSD
-580 GGASDAKF
+580 GGAGGDKF

-593 HFSDDPHHGSQ
+593 HFSDDPHNQS
-604 REVHDDG
+604 HDAVID
-611 LELDQAPV
+611 EFHDPAQSASPE
-619 QDAASDYSSGATV
+619 AAGDYSSNGLV
-632 SEGLNGE
+632 EEGLNGA
-639 AEPQPEP
+639 AEPEP
-646 ASSSAADFSPTISPE
+646 ITSSAADFSRAVESETLPAPTDV
-661 SSPEI
+661 
-666 SQELMPSPADV
+666 PA
-677 RGNGSGA
+677 NGSG
-684 LSGMLPAEPLFGSEQ
+684 LSGMLPAEPLFGSQPLHDAAE
-699 REEIADDYSPLD
+699 YSPRD
-711 QEPSQADTRQQEA
+711 EEPRHTDTREQEA
-724 YAEDTHPGQLPQ
+724 YAEQTQPGQISQ
-736 PAPSEE
+736 PAPGDD

-749 AREAEALAQS
+749 AREAEILVQS
-759 GASLFSES
+759 NHSLFAES
-767 APEPPA
+767 VAQEPPA
-773 MQGFERIPTLPPP
+773 VENFERIPTLPPP

-806 SEQPAARSNDSEAV
+806 SEQPAARATDAEAV

>member
-1 VWRLAARGIKVP
+1 VWGLAARGITVP

-134 PKVAAELAKAKEVAA
+134 PKVAAELAKAKEVAT

-194 LDDAAEEDEEQSSK
+194 LDDAADEDEEETPKAKKPAKASSK
-208 SKKLAKP
+208 ES
-215 VKDAKAPKT
+215 KAPKA
-224 PAAPKTPVVAAMDDD
+224 PAAPKTPVVAAIDD
-239 EDDFDSSVTANDWR
+239 EDDFDGSVTANDWR
-253 RNAADFEVPENVA
+253 RNAADFEVPENVS
-266 ADPVYSYGK
+266 ADPIYSYGK

-293 KTDEVSVE
+293 KTDEAGAE
-301 ETAASADSKV
+301 ETVASDSSRVEAKV
-311 AAKFDAPAVQSPAA
+311 DAPAPAA
-325 ETSPAPAHA
+325 REISRAPAQA

-341 KKSNDW
+341 KKPSDW

-356 LAAGSFSRVEEPDSQ
+356 LAPGTFSRLEEPDAQ
-371 ARFAQAGTGKIETAK
+371 ARYTEPEVAK
-386 AAAEPSAAE
+386 SEAVKPAAAPPAAP

-415 GWMDMLTPSSP
+415 GWMDMLTPSS
-426 DHSASSEAEPAQSA
+426 SENSGSSEAEPAEST
-440 DNHWMSNLSSPAS
+440 DHHWMSNLSSPP
-453 AAASSSAASAPAAE
+453 ASSPAASAPAAE
-467 SHAAPAAESSAA
+467 SQSAPVAESSVA

-486 AAPVVD
+486 AAPIVAQAD
-492 HAAETQPLDA
+492 ETQSLDG
-502 TPFVSAAA
+502 TPFAPAAA
-510 EPPPAATEFFAP
+510 EQASPAATEFFAP
-522 TTNSEVSHD
+522 TASSE

-537 DAGGAE
+537 NEASAEPNVEARAE
-543 VREDAG
+543 VHDDVRVEVN
-549 AAPGAATHDES
+549 AAD
-560 HDEPHAGSH
+560 
-569 AGEAQPRQFGD
+569 QPREFGD
-580 GGASDAKF
+580 SGASDAKF

-593 HFSDDPHHGSQ
+593 HFSHDPHNESQ
-604 REVHDDG
+604 RAVHDDG
-611 LELDQAPV
+611 LELDQAPA
-619 QDAASDYSSGATV
+619 QDAAGDYSSSATV
-632 SEGLNGE
+632 SEGLNTFTEPE
-639 AEPQPEP
+639 AEPG
-646 ASSSAADFSPTISPE
+646 SITSGAADFSPAISSE
-661 SSPEI
+661 LSPAV
-666 SQELMPSPADV
+666 LPSPADV
-677 RGNGSGA
+677 PVNGSGE

-699 REEIADDYSPLD
+699 REEIADDYSPRD
-711 QEPSQADTRQQEA
+711 EEPAQADTREQEA
-724 YAEDTHPGQLPQ
+724 YAEETHLGQLPQ

-749 AREAEALAQS
+749 AREAEVLAQS
-759 GASLFSES
+759 SASLFSEA

-806 SEQPAARSNDSEAV
+806 SEQPAARANDSEAV

-851 QNELQK
+851 QNELHK
-857 KDR
+857 KGR

>member
-1 VWRLAARGIKVP
+1 MRGHAARGITVP

-75 EFVKKDPRFA
+75 EFVKKDPRFS

-134 PKVAAELAKAKEVAA
+134 PKVAAELARAKEVAA
-149 EALLPPALPE
+149 EAALPPALPE

-194 LDDAAEEDEEQSSK
+194 MDEVEEAGEEETPKGKKAVKSSAKDSK
-208 SKKLAKP
+208 SP
-215 VKDAKAPKT
+215 KA
-224 PAAPKTPVVAAMDDD
+224 PAAPKTPVVAAVDDD
-239 EDDFDSSVTANDWR
+239 EDEFDGSVTANDWR

-266 ADPVYSYGK
+266 ADPVYTYGRN
-275 GFEPITFP
+275 FEPITFP

-293 KTDEVSVE
+293 KTDGPGAE
-301 ETAASADSKV
+301 ETAAAADSKDQQKIE
-311 AAKFDAPAVQSPAA
+311 AKVDAPAAKISAA
-325 ETSPAPAHA
+325 SAPA
-334 SSDRAPA
+334 SPDRAPA
-341 KKSNDW
+341 AKPNSW
-347 DVKDQPEIE
+347 DEQDQPEIE
-356 LAAGSFSRVEEPDSQ
+356 LAAGTFSRLEEPDAPAKDSQ
-371 ARFAQAGTGKIETAK
+371 AELANSAPAAKPAAAQPAAQHHETAPE
-386 AAAEPSAAE
+386 A
-395 QPPAALEPPPSRPT
+395 PSRPT

-426 DHSASSEAEPAQSA
+426 EPAANTATEASAADSTSTA
-440 DNHWMSNLSSPAS
+440 DNHWMTNLSAPTAS
-453 AAASSSAASAPAAE
+453 AHSSAPAAVE
-467 SHAAPAAESSAA
+467 TLAPVAAPEPA
-479 PVEAAAS
+479 PVEAPAAAS
-486 AAPVVD
+486 PVVD
-492 HAAETQPLDA
+492 PAAETQPIIEA
-502 TPFVSAAA
+502 TA
-510 EPPPAATEFFAP
+510 FAP
-522 TTNSEVSHD
+522 TEAPLQPTPVEDFAPTANSDSHV
-531 AREEAR
+531 
-537 DAGGAE
+537 E
-543 VREDAG
+543 VRSDVE
-549 AAPGAATHDES
+549 
-560 HDEPHAGSH
+560 
-569 AGEAQPRQFGD
+569 PRQFSD
-580 GGASDAKF
+580 GGASGDKF

-593 HFSDDPHHGSQ
+593 HFSDDA
-604 REVHDDG
+604 RNETHDAVID
-611 LELDQAPV
+611 EFHDPAPSAT
-619 QDAASDYSSGATV
+619 QEAAGDYSSNATV
-632 SEGLNGE
+632 AAGLHSEAE
-639 AEPQPEP
+639 AEPEP
-646 ASSSAADFSPTISPE
+646 ITSSAADFSPTLSH
-661 SSPEI
+661 
-666 SQELMPSPADV
+666 ELPSEVLPSPADV
-677 RGNGSGA
+677 PVNGSG
-684 LSGMLPAEPLFGSEQ
+684 LSGMLPAEPLFGSQPLHDAAE
-699 REEIADDYSPLD
+699 YSPRDED
-711 QEPSQADTRQQEA
+711 QVPPPADTREQEA
-724 YAEDTHPGQLPQ
+724 YAEQTQPGQLSQ

-749 AREAEALAQS
+749 AREAEVLAQAGS
-759 GASLFSES
+759 SLFAES
-767 APEPPA
+767 AAQEPPA
-773 MQGFERIPTLPPP
+773 LETFERIPTLPPP

-795 FLMPPVLPPQN
+795 FLMPPLLPPQN
-806 SEQPAARSNDSEAV
+806 SEQPAARATDAEAV